1 MNQTNLDDT
10 LDVLN
15 DLLQTS
21 KDGEAGFHAC
31 AEDLRDPQLKT
42 AMLEQSRDCAAAADE
57 LERIVL
63 ELGGKPKDSTS
74 FAGDLHRRWVDLKSL
89 VTGKDEEAVLNE
101 CERGEDVAKHRYQ
114 AASPRPGPSPARRPR
129 LSRPREEERAMSQSL
144 AFLLIGLAT
153 LVGFYDLWAFVSVFR
168 SDRSVNSKALWSL
181 LIAVLPVLG
190 VLIWAV
196 AGPRAATARPRA

>member
-1 MNQTNLDDT
+1 PA
-10 LDVLN
+10 
-15 DLLQTS
+15 S
-21 KDGEAGFHAC
+21 A
-31 AEDLRDPQLKT
+31 
-42 AMLEQSRDCAAAADE
+42 
-57 LERIVL
+57 
-63 ELGGKPKDSTS
+63 LGRPE
-74 FAGDLHRRWVDLKSL
+74 
-89 VTGKDEEAVLNE
+89 VTGHRQGR
-101 CERGEDVAKHRYQ
+101 RGGAQRMRARRGCRQ
-114 AASPRPGPSPARRPR
+114 APLPGGAGKIAAGGDPPGDRAPIPGRTPSPRPGPSPARRPR

-196 AGPRAATARPRA
+196 ARPRAGDRPSSRLNSAEERALSQRECRSTRITNR